1 MIEYW
6 ICIGSTT
13 YWMFETWTFNSYVCL
28 TGCKHMA
35 FYNQASINYL
45 SNDWQKSFISLDNLI
60 GCTYDFECKFEYS
73 FKWCIL
79 SHYNAWNHNSCHW
92 RRSAWLLRNS
102 QQLDSVV
109 RTRTACIAITQ
120 VVSLDVIP
128 LLSHTLHDLISF
140 YNIYISCYLFIS
152 LTLKSGAIMFINCLI
167 IPAPVGVNN
176 AFQCVGVEHT
186 LFFFFFF

>member
-1 MIEYW
+1 MILNANLNILLNDVYW
-6 ICIGSTT
+6 ATIMLEIIIHVIGVGVLGCCVTASSSTLL
-13 YWMFETWTFNSYVCL
+13 S
-28 TGCKHMA
+28 GRGPR
-35 FYNQASINYL
+35 ASP
-45 SNDWQKSFISLDNLI
+45 SLM
-60 GCTYDFECKFEYS
+60 
-73 FKWCIL
+73 
-79 SHYNAWNHNSCHW
+79 
-92 RRSAWLLRNS
+92 
-102 QQLDSVV
+102 
-109 RTRTACIAITQ
+109 TATE

-186 LFFFFFF
+186 LFFFFFKWHHVILSDLHILVK